1 MALATDPPRADAAD
15 PALSRRTQRRM
26 RPLLRPRTLGAWGA
40 VAPLLIYCAVLL
52 GLPTWAL
59 LYEAVRRTDPA
70 TGVTSFTARNLT
82 ESWHGFYLTALWGS
96 VRLSLLTAL
105 IAAAVGLMTAHAIAQ
120 SHGRLL
126 KQAVLAASGVLAN
139 FGGIPLAFCFIA
151 AAGTAGEA
159 TGLIRKLDPG
169 FALDTFTGLV
179 LVYPYFLI
187 PLMVLSTMPALDG
200 LRRQWREAAAG
211 LGGSTWDYW
220 RHIAGPILL
229 PTLLGGFVLCF
240 GSSLAAYATAQA
252 LAGGTV
258 PLITLRIA
266 SVLSGN
272 VLAGQENIGM
282 AMSLN
287 TIVICALVMAVYLPL
302 RARSARWL
310 DS

>member
-1 MALATDPPRADAAD
+1 MALATDPPRTGAAD
-15 PALSRRTQRRM
+15 SALPRRTAFR
-26 RPLLRPRTLGAWGA
+26 RPRNLGAWGA
-40 VAPLLIYCAVLL
+40 VAPLLVYSAIFL

-59 LYEAVRRTDPA
+59 LYQSIRRTDPA
-70 TGVTSFTARNLT
+70 TGVTSFTAQNLT
-82 ESWHGFYLTALWGS
+82 TSWHGIYLTAMWGS
-96 VRLSLLTAL
+96 IRLSLLTAV
-105 IAAAVGLMTAHAIAQ
+105 ISAVVGLVTAHAIAL
-120 SHGRLL
+120 SRGRLL
-126 KQAVLAASGVLAN
+126 KQAVLTASGVLAN

-159 TGLIRKLDPG
+159 TSLIRKIDPG

-187 PLMVLSTMPALDG
+187 PLMVLTTMPALDG
-200 LRRQWREAAAG
+200 LRRQWREAAAN

-220 RHIAGPILL
+220 RHVGGPILL
-229 PTLLGGFVLCF
+229 PALLGGFVLCF
-240 GSSLAAYATAQA
+240 GSSFAAYATAQA
-252 LAGGTV
+252 LTSGTV
-258 PLITLRIA
+258 PLITTRIA

-272 VLAGQENIGM
+272 VLAGQENLGM

-287 TIVICALVMAVYLPL
+287 TILICAVMMAVYLPL

>member
-1 MALATDPPRADAAD
+1 LALTIGPLPTDPPPIATADSVPARRGARSPRA
-15 PALSRRTQRRM
+15 
-26 RPLLRPRTLGAWGA
+26 LGAWAA
-40 VAPLLIYCAVLL
+40 VAPLLIYCAIFL

-59 LYEAVRRTDPA
+59 LYEAVRRTNPA
-70 TGVTSFTARNLT
+70 TGVTSFTAQNLT
-82 ESWHGFYLTALWGS
+82 DSWSGFYLTAMWGS
-96 VRLSLLTAL
+96 LRLSLLTAT
-105 IAAAVGLMTAHAIAQ
+105 ISVIIGLATAHAIAQ
-120 SHGRLL
+120 SRGRVL
-126 KQAVLAASGVLAN
+126 KQAVLTASGVLAN

-159 TGLIRKLDPG
+159 TGLIRKIDPG

-187 PLMVLSTMPALDG
+187 PLMVLTTMPALEG
-200 LRRQWREAAAG
+200 LRRQWREAATG
-211 LGGSTWDYW
+211 LGGSAWDYW
-220 RHIAGPILL
+220 RHIGGPILL
-229 PTLLGGFVLCF
+229 PTALGGFVLCF
-240 GSSLAAYATAQA
+240 GSAFAAYATAQA

-272 VLAGQENIGM
+272 VLAGQEHLGM

-287 TIVICALVMAVYLPL
+287 TIGICALMMAVYLPL